1 MSKNSELKKMP
12 SYGADAIKVLKGL
25 DAVRKRPG
33 MYIGDTDDGSGLHHM
48 VFEVVDNSIDEA
60 LAGYCKTISVS
71 INSDNTV
78 TVEDDGRGI
87 PVDMH
92 KGEKMSAAEV
102 IMTQLHAGGKFDHDS
117 YKVSGGLHGVG
128 VSVVNALS
136 ANVREGLN
144 NGVSEAISNADVNS
158 IIIICD
164 GRTFIAGADIT
175 EFGQAPK
182 GPSLYEVQD
191 MIENSP
197 KPVIA
202 AIHGTALGGGLEV
215 ALTCHYRIAVP
226 SAKCGLPEVNL
237 GLLPGAGGTQRLP
250 RIVGAQ
256 KALVMMTSGEHVP
269 ANQCLEMGLVDEMAV
284 EGDLEKDAIAF
295 ANKIVEEGRPLVK
308 VRDAD
313 DKIKS
318 DKGNEELFSSFRKT
332 IARKTR
338 GFLAPEYNI
347 QCVEAAV
354 NLPFEE
360 GLKVEQDLFMKLMT
374 GSQSAAQRYIFFA
387 QRQVT
392 KIPDIEK
399 ETPIK
404 DVSSVGVIGAGT
416 MGGGISMN
424 FANAGIPVTII
435 EQSQERL
442 DKGLS
447 IIRKNYEN
455 TAAKGRITQEQVEE
469 RMALIDGKTSI
480 EELNS
485 QDLIIEA
492 VFENMDLKKD
502 IFKQLDGIC
511 KEGAILASNTS
522 ALDVN
527 EIAAET
533 NRPEDVIGL
542 HFFSPANVMK
552 LLEIVRGDKTSKSVV
567 ATSLAVAK
575 KINKI
580 AAVVGVC
587 PGFVGNR
594 ILAQRQREANKL
606 ILEGALPWDID
617 DALFEFG
624 FPMGPFAMS
633 DLAGLDI
640 GWNKE
645 TSNGETLR
653 DVLCEAGRLG
663 QKSGKGFY
671 LYDENRN
678 KSPDP
683 EVEALIKKFGEE
695 RQIQMRDISKEEIL
709 QRCLYPMIN
718 EGFKILEE
726 GMAIRASDI
735 DIVWT
740 NGYGWPVYEGGPMFY
755 GNLIGYDKV
764 LEWLQKA
771 EKELGP
777 EFKPS
782 PYLERVVA
790 EKINIL

>member
-1 MSKNSELKKMP
+1 MPAINEVTNLEVDSNIAVLTLNSP
-12 SYGADAIKVLKGL
+12 
-25 DAVRKRPG
+25 P
-33 MYIGDTDDGSGLHHM
+33 
-48 VFEVVDNSIDEA
+48 
-60 LAGYCKTISVS
+60 
-71 INSDNTV
+71 
-78 TVEDDGRGI
+78 
-87 PVDMH
+87 
-92 KGEKMSAAEV
+92 
-102 IMTQLHAGGKFDHDS
+102 
-117 YKVSGGLHGVG
+117 
-128 VSVVNALS
+128 VNALS
-136 ANVREGLN
+136 ANVREGLHV
-144 NGVSEAISNADVNS
+144 GVKKAVEDESVRAVVL
-158 IIIICD
+158 ICE

-182 GPSLYEVQD
+182 GPSLFEVQD
-191 MIENSP
+191 MIENSS
-197 KPVIA
+197 KPIIS

-226 SAKCGLPEVNL
+226 SAKCGLPEVKL

-256 KALVMMTSGEHVP
+256 KALQMVTSGEHVP
-269 ANQCLEMGLVDEMAV
+269 AKECLEMGLIDEMAG
-284 EGDLEKDAIAF
+284 EDSLLEDAIKF
-295 ANKIVEEGRPLVK
+295 ATSIVEENRPLVK
-308 VRDAD
+308 V
-313 DKIKS
+313 KENEENIKA
-318 DKGNEELFSSFRKT
+318 DKGNDALFSDFRKS

-347 QCVEAAV
+347 QCIEAAV
-354 NLPFEE
+354 NKPFDE
-360 GLKVEQDLFMKLMT
+360 GVKVERDLFTKLVT
-374 GSQSAAQRYIFFA
+374 GSQSAAQRYVFFA
-387 QRQVT
+387 ERQVN
-392 KIPDIEK
+392 KIPDIPRETELK
-399 ETPIK
+399 E
-404 DVSSVGVIGAGT
+404 VNSVGVIGAGT

-424 FANAGIPVTII
+424 FANVGIPVTIV
-435 EQSQERL
+435 EQNQERL
-442 DKGLS
+442 DKCLA

-455 TAAKGRITQEQVEE
+455 TAKKGRISTEDVET
-469 RMALIDGKTSI
+469 RMGLISGELSI
-480 EELNS
+480 EALSS

-492 VFENMDLKKD
+492 VFENMDLKKE
-502 IFKQLDGIC
+502 IFRKLDGIS

-522 ALDVN
+522 ALNVN

-533 NRPEDVIGL
+533 KRPEDVIGL
-542 HFFSPANVMK
+542 HFFSPANVMR
-552 LLEIVRGDKTSKSVV
+552 LLEIVRGEKTSKSAV
-567 ATSLAVAK
+567 ASSMAVAK
-575 KINKI
+575 KIGKI

-617 DALFEFG
+617 EALFDFG

-645 TSNGETLR
+645 TSKGETLR
-653 DVLCEAGRLG
+653 DLLCEAGRLG

-683 EVEALIKKFGEE
+683 EVEAIIRKFAEA
-695 RQIQMRDISKEEIL
+695 RQIRLRDINKEEIL
-709 QRCLYPMIN
+709 ERCLYPMIN

-735 DIVWT
+735 DIVWI

-755 GNLIGYDKV
+755 GSVVGFDKV
-764 LEWLQKA
+764 LEWLKKMEQ
-771 EKELGP
+771 ELGP

-782 PYLERVVA
+782 SYLEKVV
-790 EKINIL
+790 EKNINIFA